1 MSVWKFLGGAISLVS
16 LAAFTGFAT
25 PNTSNPDRFSL

>member
-1 MSVWKFLGGAISLVS
+1 MSVWKFLGDAISLVS
-16 LAAFTGFAT
+16 LAACTGFAT